1 MKDKKKQIFLVVGV
15 LVLLLLVSVSTYAF
29 FSANINKIKET
40 ETKVKTNELDITFNG
55 TSEID
60 YSSVIPGD
68 SFIKTFTVTNHSN
81 RAVTYNI
88 YMQNITNEFGEDLV
102 YRLRDNNGSVI
113 AETPLPETNTGKTY
127 LKTNISIES
136 QETKSYTMTIEYKYT
151 NENQS
156 ETQGHVFRGTVGID
170 TEINAVAS
178 TYTENILNG
187 ADPVLTD
194 TLIPVTLSSDGT
206 VTYADINNEW
216 YSYEN
221 KQWANAVILTSNPSQ
236 TYEAGDTIS
245 ESDIESYFVWIPKYS
260 YKLFHTNQNST
271 VISGQPS
278 TLGSD
283 AKEIEIEFGLTNT
296 TDSDAECATPMTSG
310 QSGNCADG
318 KYMTHPAFIS
328 MNTNG
333 LWVAK
338 FETTGST
345 SQLTSKPSQTSLRS
359 LNVKTFFELGYN
371 YKRTNNSHMMKN
383 TEWGA
388 VAYLYHSEYGRCT
401 NGTCEDIRINNN
413 SDYLTGYAAAD
424 GTNQSTYPGTY
435 GTTSDVTLAYNT
447 TTGVKAS
454 TTGNITGVYDM
465 SGGAWEYMASY
476 RDTTLGS
483 SGFDASTITNYDS
496 KYFDVYSNSSNDYDY
511 SKRILG
517 DATGEMGPFYDYTTG
532 TWTGHYN
539 NWYADYSYFVYSSY
553 PWFVR
558 GGYYYYG
565 VLAGPFGFAYDTGG
579 SDSYFGFHLVL
590 APSN

>member
-1 MKDKKKQIFLVVGV
+1 M
-15 LVLLLLVSVSTYAF
+15 Y
-29 FSANINKIKET
+29 
-40 ETKVKTNELDITFNG
+40 
-55 TSEID
+55 
-60 YSSVIPGD
+60 
-68 SFIKTFTVTNHSN
+68 
-81 RAVTYNI
+81 
-88 YMQNITNEFGEDLV
+88 
-102 YRLRDNNGSVI
+102 
-113 AETPLPETNTGKTY
+113 
-127 LKTNISIES
+127 
-136 QETKSYTMTIEYKYT
+136 
-151 NENQS
+151 
-156 ETQGHVFRGTVGID
+156 
-170 TEINAVAS
+170 
-178 TYTENILNG
+178 
-187 ADPVLTD
+187 
-194 TLIPVTLSSDGT
+194 
-206 VTYADINNEW
+206 
-216 YSYEN
+216 
-221 KQWANAVILTSNPSQ
+221 
-236 TYEAGDTIS
+236 
-245 ESDIESYFVWIPKYS
+245 
-260 YKLFHTNQNST
+260 
-271 VISGQPS
+271 
-278 TLGSD
+278 
-283 AKEIEIEFGLTNT
+283 
-296 TDSDAECATPMTSG
+296 
-310 QSGNCADG
+310 
-318 KYMTHPAFIS
+318 
-328 MNTNG
+328 
-333 LWVAK
+333 
-338 FETTGST
+338 
-345 SQLTSKPSQTSLRS
+345 
-359 LNVKTFFELGYN
+359 
-371 YKRTNNSHMMKN
+371 
-383 TEWGA
+383 
-388 VAYLYHSEYGRCT
+388 